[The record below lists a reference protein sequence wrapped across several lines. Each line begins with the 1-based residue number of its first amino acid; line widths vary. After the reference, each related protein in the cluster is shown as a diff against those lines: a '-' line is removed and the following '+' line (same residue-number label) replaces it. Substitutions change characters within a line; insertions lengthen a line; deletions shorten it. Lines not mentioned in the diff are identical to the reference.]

1 MPLDAIPERAVSED
15 SEYTTSRRSKNEE
28 IVVQMLK
35 LVGLNI
41 AKVMT
46 DISENCD
53 DRQMLYENARLL
65 QDMSSDL
72 NNIVV
77 FINGE
82 LLNKKLR
89 YDLVYRML
97 EQTDNNLIVVLLFRW
112 LFQQCSFFCNIE
124 EVFIEDDIEV
134 G

>member
-1 MPLDAIPERAVSED
+1 MPLDAIPERAVSEG
-15 SEYTTSRRSKNEE
+15 SEYSTTRRSKNEE

-77 FINGE
+77 FINSE
-82 LLNKKLR
+82 ALNKEIR
-89 YDLVYRML
+89 FDHVYRML
-97 EQTDNNLIVVLLFRW
+97 EQTANNLIVVLLFRW
-112 LFQQCSFFCNIE
+112 LFQQCSFCNIE
-124 EVFIEDDIEV
+124 ELFTEDDIEV

>member
-15 SEYTTSRRSKNEE
+15 SEYTTTRRSKNEE

-77 FINGE
+77 FINSE
-82 LLNKKLR
+82 LLNKKIR

-97 EQTDNNLIVVLLFRW
+97 EQTANNLIVVLLFRW
-112 LFQQCSFFCNIE
+112 LFQQCSFCNTE
-124 EVFIEDDIEV
+124 EVFTEDDIEV